1 MTMKIDPHSQT
12 WLNIRTYVDGRM
24 ETIRT
29 QLESNIAFD
38 ETIQLRAKL
47 QELKMFVAET
57 QVEVPLLQIEDYD
70 IPG

>member
-57 QVEVPLLQIEDYD
+57 QVEVPLLEIEDYD

>member
-12 WLNIRTYVDGRM
+12 WLNIRAYVEGRM

-38 ETIQLRAKL
+38 ETLQLRAKL
-47 QELKMFVAET
+47 QELKAFIGET

>member
-1 MTMKIDPHSQT
+1 MTMKIDLHSQT
-12 WLNIRTYVDGRM
+12 WLNIRAYVEGRM

-38 ETIQLRAKL
+38 ETLQLRAKL
-47 QELKMFVAET
+47 QELKAFIGET